1 MTKPAELSI
10 HEAVARLRAA
20 LPAVGERGI
29 VVLREAAGRVLASD
43 IVAPFDIPAFDNSAM
58 DGYALRADDTAT
70 GRLLRAVGRALAGHA
85 YGGHVDAGTCVRI
98 MTGAPLPDGA
108 DAVAMIEHV
117 REEDGGIQVE
127 GPIARGANVRR
138 RGEHVA
144 AGDVVLRAGRWLTP
158 ACIGMATLVGAADVA
173 AFRRLRVGVLSTGDE
188 LADPPAALA
197 AAGSYDANRP
207 TLVAAARRLGFDTSD
222 LGICADEPTAFS
234 RILGAALD
242 LRLDALIV
250 SGGAAQGDADIVRQA
265 GGIEFLPLNFRPGR
279 GIAFAHLRRGDA
291 ALALLGL
298 PGNAVA
304 AFIMFHLVARPVLLH
319 LAGADADVPRHLPL
333 PLAVDVEVRGGRIE
347 YRRARFVGGAD
358 GRLAVVP
365 LKEQGSAMLR
375 TVTDADALIALG
387 PQPRYRAGEPVGTIP
402 LALLE

>member
-1 MTKPAELSI
+1 
-10 HEAVARLRAA
+10 
-20 LPAVGERGI
+20 
-29 VVLREAAGRVLASD
+29 
-43 IVAPFDIPAFDNSAM
+43 
-58 DGYALRADDTAT
+58 
-70 GRLLRAVGRALAGHA
+70 
-85 YGGHVDAGTCVRI
+85 
-98 MTGAPLPDGA
+98 
-108 DAVAMIEHV
+108 
-117 REEDGGIQVE
+117 
-127 GPIARGANVRR
+127 
-138 RGEHVA
+138 
-144 AGDVVLRAGRWLTP
+144 
-158 ACIGMATLVGAADVA
+158 MATLVGAADVA